1 MSIFSETMKT
11 AISIY
16 RGMLRKHLPQDIRLS
31 KLNALN
37 LKNPELYENE
47 VALYHTG
54 HSIVLDIERNI
65 DRSVGGYYSYS
76 GVKHFAD
83 HLKTFLNH
91 YELEG
96 DCVIHRSQRAS
107 RALLK
112 AIQLLTLPREQLVT
126 PDVVKEL
133 TQCNEII
140 ARYGSDEQKDSH
152 KSTLQKTIRHQQEQN
167 TSFYRSVLTHFQ
179 DRLQDPGAAE

>member
-54 HSIVLDIERNI
+54 HSIVLDIERSV

-91 YELEG
+91 YELDG
-96 DCVIHRSQRAS
+96 DCVVHRSQRAS
-107 RALLK
+107 RALLQ
-112 AIQLLTLPREQLVT
+112 AIQLLTLPREKLT
-126 PDVVKEL
+126 PEVANEL
-133 TQCNEII
+133 TQCNEVI
-140 ARYGSDEQKDSH
+140 AQYGSEEQKELH

-179 DRLQDPGAAE
+179 DRAQEQEGAK